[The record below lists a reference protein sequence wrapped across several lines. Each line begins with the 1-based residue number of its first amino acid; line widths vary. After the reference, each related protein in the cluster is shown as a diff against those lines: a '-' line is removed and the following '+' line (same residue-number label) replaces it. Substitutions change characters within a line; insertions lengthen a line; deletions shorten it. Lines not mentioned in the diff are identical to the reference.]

1 MKKKKSIITALSCV
15 MIFTLLSACSNETKE
30 TAKEAAII
38 IGSSF
43 AGSFADSFVGS
54 KAGGILK
61 DIREFNEDRY
71 REQIFNYDDGY
82 TDGNITSK
90 GWENQFLN
98 LKFSLPDGGEMM
110 SKSEL
115 SKDDKVNVK
124 KEMWMRRKIYDDS
137 GQLFAIESCSI
148 EVWQI
153 SEFDSVKKLKKDY
166 KKDTKKCFKKEG
178 GRFLNDGEMTIGGKK
193 YDFITG
199 IVDINQEPKMYVKT
213 AIGSKGNKLIYIDFM
228 YSPNSDDEELEK
240 NLPELERKFDR
251 IKKNFDTI
259 E

>member
-1 MKKKKSIITALSCV
+1 MKKKKSLITALSCV

-71 REQIFNYDDGY
+71 REHIFNYDDGY

-115 SKDDKVNVK
+115 SKDDTVCNKR
-124 KEMWMRRKIYDDS
+124 EMVMRRKIYDDS
-137 GQLFAIESCSI
+137 GQLFAIESCQ
-148 EVWQI
+148 VWVRQM
-153 SEFDSVKKLKKDY
+153 SEFESVKKLKKRY
-166 KKDTKKCFKKEG
+166 KKDIKKEG
-178 GRFLNDGEMTIGGKK
+178 VTFLNDGEMTIDGEK
-193 YDFITG
+193 YDFMTYMY
-199 IVDINQEPKMYVKT
+199 QEPKIYEKT
-213 AIGSKGNKLIYIDFM
+213 AIRGKGNKLILIYFI
-228 YSPNSDDEELEK
+228 YSPNSDGEELEK